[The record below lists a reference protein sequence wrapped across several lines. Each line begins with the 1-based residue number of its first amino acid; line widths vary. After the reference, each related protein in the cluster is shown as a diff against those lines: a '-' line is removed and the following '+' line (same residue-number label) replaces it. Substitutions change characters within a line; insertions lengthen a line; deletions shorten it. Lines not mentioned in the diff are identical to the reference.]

1 MRILITLKHVGPKG
15 HSHVNKQRRVEDRY
29 HALRVQSR
37 LWTAIRVALALFPAL
52 LAVGIGYALGPYLGP
67 LF

>member
-1 MRILITLKHVGPKG
+1 MSDPKG
-15 HSHVNKQRRVEDRY
+15 THQNVNKRRRVEGRY
-29 HALRVQSR
+29 DVLRVQGR
-37 LWTAIRVALALFPAL
+37 LWTAIRVAMVLFPAL

>member
-1 MRILITLKHVGPKG
+1 M
-15 HSHVNKQRRVEDRY
+15 NKRRRAEDRY
-29 HALRVQSR
+29 HSLLIQSR
-37 LWTAIRVALALFPAL
+37 LWTAIRVALVLFPAL

>member
-1 MRILITLKHVGPKG
+1 METRRTEGYR
-15 HSHVNKQRRVEDRY
+15 HVNKHRRAEDRY
-29 HALRVQSR
+29 HALRTQNR
-37 LWTAIRVALALFPAL
+37 LWTAIRIAIVLVPDL